1 MVNSNQVRHVVCNV
15 VFSFMAFL
23 PQSVL
28 AENNNSDPL
37 ETFPVAI
44 RCEMNK
50 VHHIFYLSK
59 VDENGVATYIS
70 PGRLAGTITVDG
82 TAKRVGG
89 DQTGSCKEK
98 TLEEL
103 RAFKQTINIQR

>member
-1 MVNSNQVRHVVCNV
+1 MINSNQVRRVVRSMA
-15 VFSFMAFL
+15 FSCIAFL
-23 PQSVL
+23 PQLVL
-28 AENNNSDPL
+28 AAENNADPL

-103 RAFKQTINIQR
+103 RAVKQTINIQR